1 MIFLNSIFFVIDN
14 SGTKLAKSIQFIY
27 KKNNLKITDTI
38 YIIAKQ
44 ITNVL
49 KICKKTIYLGLIT
62 NTKYWFYRLDGFLI
76 KFFKNACIIF
86 DKNYKL
92 LSNKIKYPLIKEFY
106 NKININKKLY
116 KKISIYIKNYI

>member
-62 NTKYWFYRLDGFLI
+62 NTKY
-76 KFFKNACIIF
+76 
-86 DKNYKL
+86 
-92 LSNKIKYPLIKEFY
+92 
-106 NKININKKLY
+106 
-116 KKISIYIKNYI
+116 

>member
-1 MIFLNSIFFVIDN
+1 
-14 SGTKLAKSIQFIY
+14 
-27 KKNNLKITDTI
+27 
-38 YIIAKQ
+38 
-44 ITNVL
+44 
-49 KICKKTIYLGLIT
+49 LIT